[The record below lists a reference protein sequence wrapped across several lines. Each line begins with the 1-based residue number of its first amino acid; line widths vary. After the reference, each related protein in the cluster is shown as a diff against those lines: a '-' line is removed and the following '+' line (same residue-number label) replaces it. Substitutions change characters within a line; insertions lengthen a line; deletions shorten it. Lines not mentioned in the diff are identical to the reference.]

1 MTYLDAII
9 LGVIQGVTEF
19 IPVSSDGHLALA
31 ENLGLVGDVPFFFTV
46 SVHLGTL
53 IATIF
58 FFRNVILDLIKR
70 LFQRDTTA
78 LSFFLALGVGT
89 IPAGFAG
96 ILLNDSI
103 DQISTSLVITG
114 FGFLLSMCWLLGI
127 HRMPTRKNKQIAS
140 VKDAAIIGLLQATA
154 LLPGASRSG
163 ATLFGGKLRG
173 LSSED
178 AFTFSFLLSVP
189 AILGALALQLLNAQ
203 VSTVPQSIVGGITST
218 IIGIGALT
226 FLKKVV
232 VSNKLYVL
240 AVYCGVLGAISLLLA
255 YSR

>member
-53 IATIF
+53 IATVF
-58 FFRNVILDLIKR
+58 FFRNIILDLIRR
-70 LFQRDTTA
+70 LFQKDTTA
-78 LSFFLALGVGT
+78 FSFLFALGVGT
-89 IPAGFAG
+89 IPAGIAG

-103 DQISTSLVITG
+103 DQLSTSLAVTG

-127 HRMPTRKNKQIAS
+127 YRVPAREKKQTAS
-140 VKDAAIIGLLQATA
+140 LKDAAIIGLLQATA

-178 AFTFSFLLSVP
+178 AFTFSFLLSIP

-203 VSTVPQSIVGGITST
+203 VSAVPQSIVGGVMST
-218 IIGIGALT
+218 IVGIGALT

-240 AVYCGVLGAISLLLA
+240 AVYCGILGVVSLLLA